1 MIPTGFEPVT
11 HRLEICCS
19 IQLSYGTVGVSI
31 IFKSGANVEIYLKY
45 YKLGLRFFIISILL
59 GLTYI
64 LLNIN
69 RFPILCLMLKIPV
82 IYPITVFISA
92 VKVSSYLLSL
102 QWRPS
107 TLIINTIL
115 PIFQLCVWTINTYN
129 TPGWKDSEFVKIKS

>member
-1 MIPTGFEPVT
+1 
-11 HRLEICCS
+11 
-19 IQLSYGTVGVSI
+19 
-31 IFKSGANVEIYLKY
+31 
-45 YKLGLRFFIISILL
+45 
-59 GLTYI
+59 
-64 LLNIN
+64 
-69 RFPILCLMLKIPV
+69 MLKILV